1 MKRIAVVAALSMF
14 GATAAAA
21 AELAPRHAELSP
33 LVTRPAG
40 DTGVGEKRDTTKS
53 VTRQNR
59 EAIDR
64 AAALSGFFFATI
76 TTVLLASQFGLG
88 EAKISVKT
96 TGGARNGKRTGR
108 ERFRNSP
115 V

>member
-1 MKRIAVVAALSMF
+1 MKTIAVVAAFSMF
-14 GATAAAA
+14 GATVVAA

-40 DTGVGEKRDTTKS
+40 GPGVAGKRDTTNL

-64 AAALSGFFFATI
+64 VAALSGLFLATI
-76 TTVLLASQFGLG
+76 TTVLLASQLGLG
-88 EAKISVKT
+88 DARINVET
-96 TGGARNGKRTGR
+96 TGAHNGKRTGH
-108 ERFRNSP
+108 EGFRNSP